1 MDESM
6 AEKESIAELFGP
18 LYNLGYNGCY
28 VPLGA
33 LHMAFLLPFQTV
45 PLLTISTERKK
56 QVYVFCIF
64 YAGLFTMASE
74 AILRLLLLI
83 RKEKKYKS
91 TSKK

>member
-6 AEKESIAELFGP
+6 AEKESIAELFEP

-64 YAGLFTMASE
+64 YTGLFFHYG
-74 AILRLLLLI
+74 I
-83 RKEKKYKS
+83 RSHIEIVAFNKEREKV
-91 TSKK
+91 